1 MKILADENID
11 YPIVLGLRSF
21 GFSVSTIL
29 EGGRGS
35 SDEVV
40 LQESVIE
47 KAILLTE
54 DKDFGE
60 HVFRLGSEYAGVI
73 LVRLPW
79 NGWEEKVKIIVEC
92 IEKYQTSLPDSFTV
106 ISPGRIRIRKR

>member
-11 YPIVLGLRSF
+11 YPVILGLRAS
-21 GFSVSTIL
+21 GLDVETIY
-29 EGGRGS
+29 ESMRGAT
-35 SDEVV
+35 DENV
-40 LQESVIE
+40 LKESVVE

-73 LVRLPW
+73 LIRLPW
-79 NGWEEKVKIIVEC
+79 IGIPEKLKIILEC
-92 IEKYQTSLPDSFTV
+92 LQTHGENLRDTFTV
-106 ISPGRIRIRKR
+106 ISPGKVRIRKR

>member
-11 YPIVLGLRSF
+11 YPIILGLRAS
-21 GFSVSTIL
+21 GVDVETIF
-29 EGGRGS
+29 ESMRGAP
-35 SDEVV
+35 DEKV
-40 LQESVIE
+40 LKESLAE

-79 NGWEEKVKIIVEC
+79 NGIPEKLKIILEC
-92 IEKYQTSLPDSFTV
+92 LRTHEENLKDAFTV
-106 ISPGRIRIRKR
+106 ISPGRVRIRKR

>member
-1 MKILADENID
+1 ME
-11 YPIVLGLRSF
+11 
-21 GFSVSTIL
+21 
-29 EGGRGS
+29 
-35 SDEVV
+35 V
-40 LQESVIE
+40 LQDGKFTKPILDFSIFTPDKEHDEKVLKESLAE

-79 NGWEEKVKIIVEC
+79 NGIPEKLKIILEC
-92 IEKYQTSLPDSFTV
+92 LRTHEENLKDAFTV
-106 ISPGRIRIRKR
+106 ISPGRVRIRKR

>member
-1 MKILADENID
+1 MRGAPDEK
-11 YPIVLGLRSF
+11 VLR
-21 GFSVSTIL
+21 
-29 EGGRGS
+29 EC
-35 SDEVV
+35 VV
-40 LQESVIE
+40 E

-79 NGWEEKVKIIVEC
+79 NGIPEKLKAILEC
-92 IEKYQTSLPDSFTV
+92 LQTHRENLKDSFTV